1 METDEKQ
8 GKQYKLSLTGDGIRI
23 DKEIPEFLA
32 SQIISLVMGGY
43 PTETSVIA
51 ARKLPSIGGRLS
63 LREFMDEAGA
73 RRNAE
78 KIVAIGTYLMQNLNQ
93 ESFTKKEVKLQ
104 FKNAAEPVPGNY
116 ARDFDW
122 AVSNGWLAP
131 SVGSH
136 RDYYVTKKGLE
147 AIANKFSDEIRRNT
161 KLKLPRR
168 TKKKQKE
175 VKDM

>member
-1 METDEKQ
+1 MEIEEEQ
-8 GKQYKLSLTGDGIRI
+8 EKQYKLTLTGEGIKL

-43 PTETSVIA
+43 PTETSGIA
-51 ARKLPSIGGRLS
+51 TRKLPPSGGRLS
-63 LREFMDEAGA
+63 LREYMDDTGA

-78 KIVAIGTYLMQNLNQ
+78 KIVAIGAYLMLNLNQ

-147 AIANKFSDEIRRNT
+147 AIANKFSDEIRRST

-175 VKDM
+175 VKGM